1 MILHLPEIVERV
13 LPGRFDTRRLSVAA
27 LSATHPKFLVFADD
41 RSRPACVVE
50 VGPMPQMQRHH
61 DVLSKLHA
69 TIPDLVPEP
78 LACAPWDAASAVC
91 VQGGLPGL
99 PWFALRRE
107 YRSARQWQKLLEY
120 AVRALCLFQMAA
132 RAERGWI
139 ATVEP
144 GNALRAQL
152 DGCVDAGIVF
162 DSPTLR
168 FVTRHA
174 QRLDRLGAIPSHW
187 QHGDFSLNNLLVS
200 QTSVGIIDFD
210 ELGETSMP
218 LHDEF
223 GLAIS
228 MRLSQ
233 EGACDLPWRS
243 CLDTCVSYAA
253 ARARYDAETTEGLLL
268 HHLLWRIRRS
278 LVSPSRAPLRQ
289 SLLDMLAAFAAE
301 PSGWIS
307 PEPKQAH
314 AWNGVTGGRLGIQ
327 T

>member
-1 MILHLPEIVERV
+1 MILRVPEILEQAV
-13 LPGRFDTRRLSVAA
+13 PGRFNTRRLSVAA
-27 LSATHPKFLVFADD
+27 LSATHPKFLVFGDD

-50 VGPMPQMQRHH
+50 IGPIAQMRRHH
-61 DVLSKLHA
+61 EVLTALHA
-69 TIPDLVPEP
+69 NIPALVPEP
-78 LACAPWDAASAVC
+78 LACAQWDVTSAIC

-107 YRSARQWQKLLEY
+107 YRTARQWQNLLDQ

-132 RAERGWI
+132 RTERDWMQ
-139 ATVEP
+139 AVDP
-144 GNALRAQL
+144 GVVLRAELQACL
-152 DGCVDAGIVF
+152 AAGI
-162 DSPTLR
+162 TLEADIVR
-168 FVTRHA
+168 LVTRRA
-174 QRLDRLGAIPSHW
+174 QRLDRLGAITSHW

-200 QTSVGIIDFD
+200 PASVGIIDFD

-233 EGACDLPWRS
+233 EGACDLPWKS

-253 ARARYDAETTEGLLL
+253 TRGRYDSEAVEGFLL

-278 LVSPSRAPLRQ
+278 LASPSRARLRQ
-289 SLLDMLAAFAAE
+289 SLLGMLASFTAN
-301 PSGWIS
+301 PSEWIS
-307 PEPKQAH
+307 TEPQEAH
-314 AWNGVTGGRLGIQ
+314 VWSGAPARWLGIP